1 MKYRMIVLIA
11 VLVTAGTSSSVF
23 ALDTGT
29 DTKTCI
35 AVADTRRISAESFQ
49 EALIRLRASK
59 DMKNMLKTLNPQGKE
74 DILNEMIDDKL
85 LAVDARKRKLDKD
98 PKIQQAIQDAVDQ
111 VLAKALIQKEVSS
124 LNLSEASLKNFYQD
138 NAAMFRLSDRI
149 QARHIITRTQPE
161 AQAALDRVKAGEDFK
176 TVASEVNIDA
186 TKSKAGDLGLVPRG
200 IMVKPFED
208 ALFSLSEGETSG
220 IVKTSFGF
228 HIILAEEIEKGQLR
242 PFETV
247 KEDIRQHMINTHIEQ
262 LRKNL
267 REKYH
272 VWINRELLE
281 KSDR

>member
-11 VLVTAGTSSSVF
+11 ALVTAGASSSVF

-49 EALIRLRASK
+49 DELVSLRAGK
-59 DMKNMLKTLNPQGKE
+59 DMKNILKTLNPQGKE
-74 DILNEMIDDKL
+74 GILNEMIDDKL
-85 LAVDARKRKLDKD
+85 LAVDAQKRKLDKD
-98 PKIQQAIQDAVDQ
+98 PTVQEAIQDAIDQ
-111 VLAKALIQKEVSS
+111 VLAEALIREEISS
-124 LNLSEASLKNFYQD
+124 LNLSEAALKRFYQD

-208 ALFSLSEGETSG
+208 ALFSLHHHPE
-220 IVKTSFGF
+220 
-228 HIILAEEIEKGQLR
+228 
-242 PFETV
+242 
-247 KEDIRQHMINTHIEQ
+247 
-262 LRKNL
+262 
-267 REKYH
+267 
-272 VWINRELLE
+272 
-281 KSDR
+281 